1 VHLPVSL
8 KKKYFFDDDDSGGI
22 FDGEQDDKSI
32 SCGETNGQGH
42 CGAIWVR

>member
-1 VHLPVSL
+1 LGAFAGLLEEKIFSVI
-8 KKKYFFDDDDSGGI
+8 GGV

-32 SCGETNGQGH
+32 SHGETNGQGH